1 MLVFWS
7 SEGGRGGIDDDDD
20 DDDDEG
26 ATCGFVVLDCISVDV
41 TIDFEVDANVSA
53 DGRAASSLQE
63 SLQLN
68 CRLVGLST
76 SEGFILEKK
85 KLAEERSMSDRY
97 IDEESV
103 S

>member
-26 ATCGFVVLDCISVDV
+26 ATCEFVVLDCISVDV

-76 SEGFILEKK
+76 SEGFILGKK
-85 KLAEERSMSDRY
+85 K
-97 IDEESV
+97 V
-103 S
+103 SRRKKYEWQIYRRRVS